1 LTQRERL
8 LQVLVTNITTGGVYG
23 TRGHRHDNPLSF
35 ATWLKA
41 YQARTRFSGTQLAFF
56 ANTSEKTIYMWLAGS
71 GPDLYRAKC
80 VRDLFEAH
88 EPEFA
93 SIRGAIDAAHRTGTF
108 DRLRRHP

>member
-1 LTQRERL
+1 M
-8 LQVLVTNITTGGVYG
+8 VLEV
-23 TRGHRHDNPLSF
+23 HRHDNQQTF

-41 YQARTRFSGTQLAFF
+41 DQARTRFSCTQLAFS
-56 ANTSEKTIYMWLAGS
+56 ANRTEKTIYMCLAGS

-80 VRDLFEAH
+80 VRDLFEAQ

-108 DRLRRHP
+108 DRLRRHPCRDEAARGT